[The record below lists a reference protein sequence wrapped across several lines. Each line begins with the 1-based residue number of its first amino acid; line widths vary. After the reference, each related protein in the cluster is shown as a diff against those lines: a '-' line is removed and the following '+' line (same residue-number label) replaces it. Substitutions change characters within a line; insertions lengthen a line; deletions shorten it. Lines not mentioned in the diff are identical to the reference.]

1 MRDRQRTWQYAT
13 YHRRRG
19 LYWWILG
26 LLLLPLLAQAEQFT
40 GKVVGIRTGDT
51 LSVLRKGRVVQVR
64 LYGVACPE
72 RRQAFG
78 AQARQFTRDVA
89 FRQTVAVV
97 VDAVA
102 MEATNRRGQ
111 LIAAVQLPNGQD
123 LSQALVQ
130 AGYAWHD
137 TQYAPH
143 DKRLAQLQAE
153 AQAAQRGL
161 WADANP
167 VPPWEWRQRQ
177 QPPASAAVPQG
188 TAPAQAAIIG
198 NRRDKVYHWPGCPE
212 YNKVSRRNRA
222 VFQDREAAEQAGYRP
237 AENCS

>member
-19 LYWWILG
+19 LYLWILG
-26 LLLLPLLAQAEQFT
+26 LLLLPLLAQAEQFPR
-40 GKVVGIRTGDT
+40 KVVGIRTGDT
-51 LSVLRKGRVVQVR
+51 LSVLRKGQVVQVH

-72 RRQAFG
+72 RRQAFST
-78 AQARQFTRDVA
+78 QARQFTRDVA

-102 MEATNRRGQ
+102 MGATDRRGP
-111 LIAAVQLPNGQD
+111 LIAAVQLPNGWD

-137 TQYAPH
+137 TRYAPH

-153 AQAAQRGL
+153 APAAQRGV
-161 WADANP
+161 W
-167 VPPWEWRQRQ
+167 
-177 QPPASAAVPQG
+177 G
-188 TAPAQAAIIG
+188 G
-198 NRRDKVYHWPGCPE
+198 
-212 YNKVSRRNRA
+212 
-222 VFQDREAAEQAGYRP
+222 
-237 AENCS
+237 

>member
-1 MRDRQRTWQYAT
+1 
-13 YHRRRG
+13 
-19 LYWWILG
+19 
-26 LLLLPLLAQAEQFT
+26 
-40 GKVVGIRTGDT
+40 
-51 LSVLRKGRVVQVR
+51 VLRNGRAVQVR

-72 RRQAFG
+72 RSQAFST
-78 AQARQFTRDVA
+78 QARQFTRDIA

-102 MEATNRRGQ
+102 MDATDRRGP
-111 LIAAVQLPNGQD
+111 LIAAVQLPNGLD

-137 TQYAPH
+137 TRSAPY

-153 AQAAQRGL
+153 AKAAQRGL
-161 WADANP
+161 WAEANP
-167 VPPWEWRQRQ
+167 VPPWEWEQGQRR
-177 QPPASAAVPQG
+177 PASAEVPQG
-188 TAPAQAAIIG
+188 AASSQAMIIG
-198 NRRDKVYHWPGCPE
+198 NRYRKVYYWPGCPE
-212 YNKVSRRNRA
+212 YNKVSGRNRV

>member
-19 LYWWILG
+19 LYLWILG

-64 LYGVACPE
+64 LYGVACPQ
-72 RRQAFG
+72 RRQAFST
-78 AQARQFTRDVA
+78 QARQFTRDVA
-89 FRQTVAVV
+89 FQQTVAVV

-102 MEATNRRGQ
+102 MDATNRRGQ
-111 LIAAVQLPNGQD
+111 LIAAVQLPNGRD

-137 TQYAPH
+137 TRYAPH

-153 AQAAQRGL
+153 ARAAQRGL

-167 VPPWEWRQRQ
+167 VPPWDWRQGQ
-177 QPPASAAVPQG
+177 QPPASAEVPQG
-188 TAPAQAAIIG
+188 AASSQDVIIG
-198 NRRDKVYHWPGCPE
+198 NRRGKIYYWLGCPE
-212 YNKVSRRNRA
+212 YNKVSRRNRV

>member
-1 MRDRQRTWQYAT
+1 M
-13 YHRRRG
+13 
-19 LYWWILG
+19 LG
-26 LLLLPLLAQAEQFT
+26 LLLMPLLAQAEQFT
-40 GKVVGIRTGDT
+40 GKVVSIRTGDT
-51 LSVLRKGRVVQVR
+51 LSIVRNGRVVQVR
-64 LYGVACPE
+64 LYGVVCPE

-78 AQARQFTRDVA
+78 TQAQQFTREVA

-97 VDAVA
+97 VDTVA
-102 MEATNRRGQ
+102 TDITGRRGR
-111 LIAAVQLPNGQD
+111 LIAAIQLPNGWD

-137 TQYAPH
+137 TRYAPY

-167 VPPWEWRQRQ
+167 VPPWEEDQGQRR
-177 QPPASAAVPQG
+177 PASAEVPQG
-188 TAPAQAAIIG
+188 AASSQAVIIG
-198 NRRDKVYHWPGCPE
+198 NRYRKVYHWPGCPE
-212 YNKVSRRNRA
+212 YNKVSRRNRI

-237 AENCS
+237 AENCP

>member
-19 LYWWILG
+19 LCLWILG
-26 LLLLPLLAQAEQFT
+26 LLLLPLVAQAEQFT

-51 LSVLRKGRVVQVR
+51 LSVLRNGRVVQVR
-64 LYGVACPE
+64 LYGIACPE
-72 RRQAFG
+72 RWQAFG
-78 AQARQFTRDVA
+78 TQARQFTRDVA
-89 FRQTVAVV
+89 FRKTVAVV

-102 MEATNRRGQ
+102 MDATNRRGR
-111 LIAAVQLPNGQD
+111 LSAAVQLPNGLD
-123 LSQALVQ
+123 LSQVLVQ

-137 TQYAPH
+137 TRYAPH

-153 AQAAQRGL
+153 ARAAQRGL

-167 VPPWEWRQRQ
+167 VPPWEGRQGQ
-177 QPPASAAVPQG
+177 QQPASAAVPQG
-188 TAPAQAAIIG
+188 TASSQTVIIG

-212 YNKVSRRNRA
+212 YNEVSRKDRI
-222 VFQDREAAEQAGYRP
+222 VFRSREAAEQAGYRP

>member
-1 MRDRQRTWQYAT
+1 MRERKRTWQYTA
-13 YHRRRG
+13 YRCRG
-19 LYWWILG
+19 GLCLWLLG

-51 LSVLRKGRVVQVR
+51 LSVLRNGRVVQVR

-78 AQARQFTRDVA
+78 TQARQFTRDVA

-102 MEATNRRGQ
+102 MDAPNRRGR
-111 LIAAVQLPNGQD
+111 LIAAVQLSNGLD

-137 TQYAPH
+137 TRYAPH
-143 DKRLAQLQAE
+143 DKKLAQLQAE
-153 AQAAQRGL
+153 AQAAHRGL

-167 VPPWEWRQRQ
+167 VPPWEWRQGQQ
-177 QPPASAAVPQG
+177 QPARAEVPQG
-188 TAPAQAAIIG
+188 TASSQAVIIG
-198 NRRDKVYHWPGCPE
+198 NRSGKVYHWPGCPE
-212 YNKVSRRNRA
+212 YNEVSRKDRI
-222 VFQDREAAEQAGYRP
+222 VFRSREAAEQAGYRP
-237 AENCS
+237 AENCP

>member
-1 MRDRQRTWQYAT
+1 MSDRQQTWPYAT

-19 LYWWILG
+19 LYLWILG

-40 GKVVGIRTGDT
+40 GKVVGVRTGDT
-51 LSVLRKGRVVQVR
+51 LSVLRNGRAVQVR

-72 RRQAFG
+72 RWQAFG
-78 AQARQFTRDVA
+78 TQARQFTRDVA
-89 FRQTVAVV
+89 FRQTVAVA

-102 MEATNRRGQ
+102 MDATNHRGQ
-111 LIAAVQLPNGQD
+111 PIAAIQLSNGLD

-137 TQYAPH
+137 TRYAPY

-167 VPPWEWRQRQ
+167 VPPWEWRQGQ
-177 QPPASAAVPQG
+177 QQPASAEVPQG
-188 TAPAQAAIIG
+188 TASSQEVIIG
-198 NRRDKVYHWPGCPE
+198 DRRGKVYHWPGCPE
-212 YNKVSRRNRA
+212 YNKVPRRNR
-222 VFQDREAAEQAGYRP
+222 VEFQDREAAEQAGYRP

>member
-1 MRDRQRTWQYAT
+1 MRDRQRIWQYAT
-13 YHRRRG
+13 YHRKRG
-19 LYWWILG
+19 RCWWILG

-78 AQARQFTRDVA
+78 TLARQFTRDVA

-97 VDAVA
+97 VDTVAVG
-102 MEATNRRGQ
+102 ATNRRGQ
-111 LIAAVQLPNGQD
+111 LIAAVQLPNGRD

-137 TQYAPH
+137 TRYAPH

-167 VPPWEWRQRQ
+167 VPPWEWRQGQ
-177 QPPASAAVPQG
+177 QPPVPAAVPQG
-188 TAPAQAAIIG
+188 TASSQAVIIG

-212 YNKVSRRNRA
+212 YNKVSKRNRV
-222 VFQDREAAEQAGYRP
+222 VFQAREAAEQAGYRP

>member
-1 MRDRQRTWQYAT
+1 
-13 YHRRRG
+13 
-19 LYWWILG
+19 
-26 LLLLPLLAQAEQFT
+26 
-40 GKVVGIRTGDT
+40 
-51 LSVLRKGRVVQVR
+51 
-64 LYGVACPE
+64 
-72 RRQAFG
+72 
-78 AQARQFTRDVA
+78 
-89 FRQTVAVV
+89 
-97 VDAVA
+97 
-102 MEATNRRGQ
+102 
-111 LIAAVQLPNGQD
+111 LPNGRD

-137 TQYAPH
+137 TRYAPY

-177 QPPASAAVPQG
+177 PPPASAEVPQG
-188 TAPAQAAIIG
+188 TASSQALIIG
-198 NRRDKVYHWPGCPE
+198 NRRDKVYYWPGCPE

>member
-13 YHRRRG
+13 YHRRRW
-19 LYWWILG
+19 LYWWMLG
-26 LLLLPLLAQAEQFT
+26 HLLLPLLAQAEQFT
-40 GKVVGIRTGDT
+40 GKVVGIRTGDA
-51 LSVLRKGRVVQVR
+51 LSVLRQGQVVQVR

-72 RRQAFG
+72 PQQAFG
-78 AQARQFTRDVA
+78 TLARQFTRDVA

-102 MEATNRRGQ
+102 MDATNRRGQ
-111 LIAAVQLPNGQD
+111 LIAAVQLPNGRD

-137 TQYAPH
+137 TRYAPH

-177 QPPASAAVPQG
+177 QPPASAEAPQG
-188 TAPAQAAIIG
+188 TASSQAVIIG
-198 NRRDKVYHWPGCPE
+198 NRRDKVYYWPGCPE
-212 YNKVSRRNRA
+212 YNKVPRRNR
-222 VFQDREAAEQAGYRP
+222 VEFQDREAAEQAGYRP

>member
-1 MRDRQRTWQYAT
+1 MRDRQRTRQYT
-13 YHRRRG
+13 VDRCRRG
-19 LYWWILG
+19 LCLWILG

-51 LSVLRKGRVVQVR
+51 LSVLRKGGVVQVH
-64 LYGVACPE
+64 LYGIACPE

-78 AQARQFTRDVA
+78 TQARQFTRDVA
-89 FRQTVAVV
+89 FRQTVAVA

-102 MEATNRRGQ
+102 MDATDRRGR
-111 LIAAVQLPNGQD
+111 LIAAIQLPNGQD
-123 LSQALVQ
+123 LSQVLVQ

-167 VPPWEWRQRQ
+167 IPPWEWDQGQQR
-177 QPPASAAVPQG
+177 PASAAVPQDAG
-188 TAPAQAAIIG
+188 SSQEVIIG
-198 NRRDKVYHWPGCPE
+198 HRYRKVYYWRGCPE
-212 YNKVSRRNRA
+212 YNKVSRGNRV
-222 VFQDREAAEQAGYRP
+222 VFQDREAAEQAGYQP
-237 AENCS
+237 AGNCP

>member
-1 MRDRQRTWQYAT
+1 MKDRQRTWQYAA
-13 YHRRRG
+13 YHCRRG
-19 LYWWILG
+19 LCLWILG
-26 LLLLPLLAQAEQFT
+26 LLLLPLLAQAEQFI

-51 LSVLRKGRVVQVR
+51 LSVLRNGRVVQVR

-72 RRQAFG
+72 RWQAFG
-78 AQARQFTRDVA
+78 TQARQFTREVA
-89 FRQTVAVV
+89 VRQTVAVV

-102 MEATNRRGQ
+102 MDATDHRGR
-111 LIAAVQLPNGQD
+111 LIAAVQLPNGWD

-137 TQYAPH
+137 TRYAPH

-167 VPPWEWRQRQ
+167 VSPWEWRQGQRQ
-177 QPPASAAVPQG
+177 PASAEVPQG
-188 TAPAQAAIIG
+188 ADSSQAVIIG
-198 NRRDKVYHWPGCPE
+198 NRYRKVYHWPGCPE
-212 YNKVSRRNRA
+212 YNKVSRRNRI

-237 AENCS
+237 AGNCP

>member
-1 MRDRQRTWQYAT
+1 
-13 YHRRRG
+13 
-19 LYWWILG
+19 
-26 LLLLPLLAQAEQFT
+26 
-40 GKVVGIRTGDT
+40 VVGIRTGDT
-51 LSVLRKGRVVQVR
+51 LSVLRNGRVVQVS

-72 RRQAFG
+72 SWQAFVT
-78 AQARQFTRDVA
+78 QARQFTRDVA

-102 MEATNRRGQ
+102 MDATERRGR
-111 LIAAVQLPNGQD
+111 LIAAVQLPNGWD

-137 TQYAPH
+137 TRYAPH

-167 VPPWEWRQRQ
+167 VPPWEWRQGQRQ
-177 QPPASAAVPQG
+177 PASAEVPQG
-188 TAPAQAAIIG
+188 ADASQAVIIG
-198 NRRDKVYHWPGCPE
+198 NRYRKVYYWSGCPE
-212 YNKVSRRNRA
+212 YNKVSRRNRV

-237 AENCS
+237 AENCP